1 MDYFEL
7 FGLPVS
13 LKVNKAYNLKKY
25 YQLSKEYHPDH
36 FSLENLSAQENAL
49 MMSSEINKAKKIL
62 DHADHRLAYYLT
74 TNNLIKPEEKYALS
88 PVFLAE
94 MMDINEELMELEFDK
109 DASKLAGIK
118 LALVEKETLLFE
130 EVKLFFEMDE
140 LKIFDNDNLKL
151 KDYYYKKKYLNRI
164 LERLNEMM

>member
-25 YQLSKEYHPDH
+25 YQLSKEFHPDH
-36 FSLENLSAQENAL
+36 FSLENSSAQENAL

-62 DHADHRLAYYLT
+62 DHSDHRLAYYLT
-74 TNNLIKPEEKYALS
+74 ANNLIKTDEKYALS
-88 PVFLAE
+88 PFFLAE

-118 LALVEKETLLFE
+118 LALLEKESLLFE

>member
-7 FGLPVS
+7 FRLPVS

-36 FSLENLSAQENAL
+36 FSLENSSAQENAL

-62 DHADHRLAYYLT
+62 DHADHRLEYFLT
-74 TNNLIKPEEKYALS
+74 TNNLIKTDEKYALS

-94 MMDINEELMELEFDK
+94 MMDINEELMELAFDQ
-109 DASKLAGIK
+109 DASKLSGIK
-118 LALVEKETLLFE
+118 SAILQKETLLFE
-130 EVKLFFEMDE
+130 EVSQFFEMDE
-140 LKIFDNDNLKL
+140 LIISDRDSIKL
-151 KDYYYKKKYLNRI
+151 KDYYFKKKYLNRI

>member
-25 YQLSKEYHPDH
+25 YQLSKEFHPDH
-36 FSLENLSAQENAL
+36 FSLENSSAQENAL

-74 TNNLIKPEEKYALS
+74 ANNLIKTDEKYALS

-118 LALVEKETLLFE
+118 LALVEKESLLFE

-140 LKIFDNDNLKL
+140 LKIFDNDSLKL
-151 KDYYYKKKYLNRI
+151 IDYYYKKKYLNRI